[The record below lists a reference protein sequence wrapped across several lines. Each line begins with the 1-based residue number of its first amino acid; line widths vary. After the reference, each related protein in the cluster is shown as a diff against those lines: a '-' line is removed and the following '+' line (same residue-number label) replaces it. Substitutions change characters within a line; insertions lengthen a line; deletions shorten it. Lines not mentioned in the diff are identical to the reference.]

1 LRELLDLENKY
12 VGFVGKLEKF
22 VSQNM
27 FEFVRILGL
36 VVVVVVVVCLCDRVF
51 CSGGWVVGGGLERRS
66 RNKATVVVN

>member
-1 LRELLDLENKY
+1 MDLGNKY

-22 VSQNM
+22 VSQNL

-36 VVVVVVVVCLCDRVF
+36 VVVVVVVVVCLCDRVF

>member
-1 LRELLDLENKY
+1 MDLENKY

-22 VSQNM
+22 VSQSM
-27 FEFVRILGL
+27 FEFLRILGL
-36 VVVVVVVVCLCDRVF
+36 LVVVVCLCDRVF